1 MSRTTVGDLIRER
14 RAAVHLSQLDLAL
27 AAGVSARH
35 LGFVELGRSRP
46 SPRLILALAKSMD
59 VPLRERNKWLLAA
72 GYAPRYPETALSAAE
87 LERVRRDIQQL
98 LDAHDPYPGIAV
110 DRRWDVQITNQAARR
125 IVASIPEQVRGVP
138 TNVFRAALHPEG
150 LAPLTSNFASW
161 SAFLLG
167 RLSRLAAQDA
177 LAAELAAEI
186 EAWPGIPARSDWAT
200 GDPEMPGPVLAW
212 EVNLDGHALRL
223 YTVMARLDVTTDV
236 TLAELTLEL
245 FYPADEVTEEWLRG
259 TPMHLGAVRDDVA
272 VTVADSK

>member
-1 MSRTTVGDLIRER
+1 MTVGDLIRER
-14 RAAVHLSQLDLAL
+14 RAEVHLSQLDLAL

-46 SPRLILALAKSMD
+46 SPRLIVALAQSMD

-87 LERVRRDIQQL
+87 LARVRRDIQQL

-125 IVASIPEQVRGVP
+125 IVASIPERVRGVP

-167 RLSRLAAQDA
+167 RLSSLAAQDA
-177 LAAELAAEI
+177 VAAELAAEI
-186 EAWPGIPARSDWAT
+186 ETWPGIPARSEWAKS
-200 GDPEMPGPVLAW
+200 GDPEIHGPVLAW

-272 VTVADSK
+272 VAEADSQ